1 MVDVEFIVQYLIL
14 AHARQYPQL
23 LDNYGNIALLNIAAD
38 CGLIDKT
45 LAGQSRTAYRFY
57 RRQQHNTKLRDAKKT
72 EVTGELLAHYG
83 NVRKLWR
90 EVFGEEAAT
99 A

>member
-1 MVDVEFIVQYLIL
+1 M
-14 AHARQYPQL
+14 
-23 LDNYGNIALLNIAAD
+23 NIAAD

-45 LAGQSRTAYRFY
+45 LAGQSRTAYRLY
-57 RRQQHNTKLRDAKKT
+57 RRQQHNTKLRDAAKT
-72 EVTGELLAHYG
+72 EVSDELLSHYG